1 MTWNH
6 RVIHT
11 VYKEIEE
18 EGYSIHEVF
27 YDEDGV
33 PDMMTLDAVGVW
45 GETMDEV
52 QQTLEWMTKALEQPI
67 LEASD
72 FDKGGKYYTDKED
85 LYE

>member
-1 MTWNH
+1 M
-6 RVIHT
+6 
-11 VYKEIEE
+11 YEEIEE

-27 YDEDGV
+27 YDDDGL
-33 PDMMTLDAVGVW
+33 PRLMTQDAVGVW
-45 GETMDEV
+45 GETMEDV

-72 FDKGGKYYTDKED
+72 FDKGGKYYKEEEN